1 MQINY
6 KRYYPNMVQISAFK
20 IINANKQNIWKIISD
35 VDNDPNYWYGIKKV
49 KNLRKEQDFLERE
62 TIIAFRKST
71 CIETVKFKDNMQID
85 FKIIKGPIIG
95 TKTLKLS
102 KISDLSCKL
111 EAIWDIKLQG
121 PMSIFTFMVKRH
133 ILKGTKEALDR
144 IAQSCEK
151 LEQ

>member
-1 MQINY
+1 
-6 KRYYPNMVQISAFK
+6 MVQISAFK

-35 VDNDPNYWYGIKKV
+35 VDNDPNYWYGIKEV
-49 KNLRKEQDFLERE
+49 KNLKKEQDFLERE

-71 CIETVKFKDNMQID
+71 CLESVKFKKDTQID
-85 FKIIKGPIIG
+85 FNIIKGPIRG

-102 KISDLSCKL
+102 ENSNFSCKF

-121 PMSIFTFMVKRH
+121 PMSLFTFMVKKH
-133 ILKGTKEALDR
+133 ILKGTEEALDR
-144 IAQSCEK
+144 IAQKCEK